1 MKKQFLI
8 LLIINLAFIP
18 CSAFAVRVPGL
29 YEAEVSVE
37 DQEIGSRRQAI
48 KMVMDQVLVKLTGDR
63 NASTRV
69 ALMPVIDTAENY
81 VQQYRYLEVTGE
93 DTVLNVKQE
102 LKIRIRFDELKLNNA
117 LRNLGIQVW
126 GKERPSTLVW
136 LAIEDEYSRRIL
148 HPEEDQEIFYTIDL
162 RARSR
167 GIVLINP
174 LFDLQDTSNIRAS
187 DIWGG
192 FNYSVKSASERYYPD
207 LILTGKI
214 ATPLPDIWE
223 INWTVF
229 LNGSEQTYST
239 EGSYLESVLNEG
251 INDVADIITSNYAQA
266 SMPEVGNIIIKVID
280 VITLQQYAKVLGYL
294 QSLSPVSEVEVLQV
308 SAGNIEFNIYA
319 HGGEKA
325 ILQAIN
331 FGRILEPVGDN
342 INIYR
347 LNP

>member
-1 MKKQFLI
+1 
-8 LLIINLAFIP
+8 
-18 CSAFAVRVPGL
+18 
-29 YEAEVSVE
+29 
-37 DQEIGSRRQAI
+37 
-48 KMVMDQVLVKLTGDR
+48 
-63 NASTRV
+63 
-69 ALMPVIDTAENY
+69 MPVIDTAENY

-148 HPEEDQEIFYTIDL
+148 HQEDDPEIFYTIDS

-174 LFDLQDTSNIRAS
+174 LFDLQDHSSIRAS

-192 FNYSVKSASERYYPD
+192 FNYSVKNASERYYPD

-214 ATPLPDIWE
+214 ATPLLGIWE

-229 LNGSEQTYST
+229 LNGSEHIYST

-251 INDVADIITSNYAQA
+251 INDVADIIASNYAQA
-266 SMPEVGNIIIKVID
+266 SMPEVGNIIIKVLD
-280 VITLQQYAKVLGYL
+280 VISLQQYAKVLGYL
-294 QSLSPVSEVEVLQV
+294 QSLSPVSEVEILQV

-319 HGGEKA
+319 HGGEMA
-325 ILQAIN
+325 IKQAIN
-331 FGRILEPVGDN
+331 FGRTLEPVGEN
-342 INIYR
+342 MNLYR
-347 LNP
+347 LIP